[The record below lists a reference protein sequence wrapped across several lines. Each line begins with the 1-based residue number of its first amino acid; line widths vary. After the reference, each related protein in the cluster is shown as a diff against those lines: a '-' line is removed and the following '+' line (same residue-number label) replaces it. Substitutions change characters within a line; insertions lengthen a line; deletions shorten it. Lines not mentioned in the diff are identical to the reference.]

1 MLTELLRNC
10 TMFLFWL
17 LAFNVMLAVDIAAAV
32 TACILLKELGEK
44 WSDMLTRRKK
54 EDDPEVDGVL
64 YGSFNEPFPCPGDAG
79 PASCEGSAGQ
89 G

>member
-32 TACILLKELGEK
+32 TACILLKELGDK
-44 WSDMLTRRKK
+44 WSDMLTRRKRR
-54 EDDPEVDGVL
+54 
-64 YGSFNEPFPCPGDAG
+64 
-79 PASCEGSAGQ
+79 
-89 G
+89 